1 MSTIEV
7 TVPDDLLRLIDE
19 RVRARGSNR
28 DQVIREIVYREL
40 REGGRAHIN
49 PFDEVLAPIR
59 EGFAESG
66 MSEEETR
73 KLLESETRAV
83 RAERRA
89 GRRVH
94 GVYAGILRTP

>member
-19 RVRARGSNR
+19 RARARGSDR
-28 DQVIREIVYREL
+28 GQVIRDIVDREL
-40 REGGRAHIN
+40 REGGRAPIN
-49 PFDEVLAPIR
+49 TFDEVLAPIR

-73 KLLESETRAV
+73 KLLESELRAV

-89 GRRVH
+89 GRRVP
-94 GVYAGILRTP
+94 GGR